1 MYINSRFYCT
11 KHFVFDKESPD
22 DEIRYPVTL
31 VQYFDLDNKPLFNDV
46 VFGEYVFEKTMF
58 PTYRIE
64 VSYNELSHLELIQ
77 SIRRWRKRPLKNS
90 IRTNFFAKFP
100 R

>member
-31 VQYFDLDNKPLFNDV
+31 VQYFDPDNKPMFNEV
-46 VFGEYVFEKTMF
+46 VFGKFTSEQ
-58 PTYRIE
+58 IE
-64 VSYNELSHLELIQ
+64 VPDYYKVQVSHNELSHVELTQ
-77 SIRRWRKRPLKNS
+77 SIRRWRKNLKS
-90 IRTNFFAKFP
+90 DIPTNFYC
-100 R
+100 

>member
-1 MYINSRFYCT
+1 MYNDRFYCT
-11 KHFVFDKESPD
+11 KHFVFDNKSPD

-46 VFGEYVFEKTMF
+46 VFGKYIFEKTEF
-58 PTYRIE
+58 PTYRIQ
-64 VSYNELSHLELIQ
+64 VSYNELSHAELIQ
-77 SIRRWRKRPLKNS
+77 SIRRWRKCSLKKP
-90 IRTNFFAKFP
+90 IRTNFFVKFP